1 MATVIWLACAVPLY
15 GGLYA
20 CSVWLT
26 PEPFKT
32 AAECS
37 RALAYLQYHEGHHDE
52 YCAELERGG
61 WCAFEYDPR
70 LGNGSLLLAVTEIDR
85 HASTFSPQL
94 HEMIPFP

>member
-1 MATVIWLACAVPLY
+1 MSTRPATTISKLKSAIMATVIWLACAILLY

-61 WCAFEYDPR
+61 WCAFEYDPSS
-70 LGNGSLLLAVTEIDR
+70 GTDR
-85 HASTFSPQL
+85 CFLP
-94 HEMIPFP
+94 